1 MFFFCHQKTVKNR
14 RTLREIIR
22 TLSLSMI
29 FVEFFFKPVYL
40 KMVVKNFK
48 PMENYNSWKMY
59 LEVKILTLD
68 VFTHM
73 LLSLPASTPIPPI
86 APAVTTLLQ
95 VLPLSLRR
103 PWLGILGYLYFTW
116 FVIFANVMTT
126 LQFCNH
132 IAW

>member
-48 PMENYNSWKMY
+48 LMENYNSWKMY

-86 APAVTTLLQ
+86 TPAVTTLLQ

-103 PWLGILGYLYFTW
+103 P
-116 FVIFANVMTT
+116 
-126 LQFCNH
+126 
-132 IAW
+132 